1 MCYGHYT
8 ATFSHTEAPAPN
20 SLACITIMFLSQCRT
35 FSRWHASKIEHFI
48 LSLFHSAPQ
57 NMPVTDT
64 TRFFGQNTH
73 VQNETSISANWSC
86 TKLSVT
92 YALTACFA
100 YKLTCKTNWDVCS
113 ISIFYHHQWLEEY
126 QYIKSENVEHFSKL
140 AYLGLYFFNLH
151 NQNCKRKERS
161 YSMSTSTI
169 YMHTMSILVI
179 RKKELSSFFG
189 MQMCYT
195 QFGHIFT

>member
-1 MCYGHYT
+1 MISWYFHKKSSFLCIKIHDTCVLVLFPIVLRTLHSYF
-8 ATFSHTEAPAPN
+8 FSHRSTCSKQFGTYHN
-20 SLACITIMFLSQCRT
+20 QMFLSQCRT

-64 TRFFGQNTH
+64 TWFFGQNKH

-100 YKLTCKTNWDVCS
+100 KLFVKQTGMSVAYPYS
-113 ISIFYHHQWLEEY
+113 IIINDLRN
-126 QYIKSENVEHFSKL
+126 IN
-140 AYLGLYFFNLH
+140 
-151 NQNCKRKERS
+151 
-161 YSMSTSTI
+161 I
-169 YMHTMSILVI
+169 
-179 RKKELSSFFG
+179 
-189 MQMCYT
+189 
-195 QFGHIFT
+195 

>member
-1 MCYGHYT
+1 MISWYFHKKSSFLCIKIHETCVLMLFPIVLRTLHSYF
-8 ATFSHTEAPAPN
+8 FSHRSTC
-20 SLACITIMFLSQCRT
+20 SKQFGTYHYHMFLSQCRT

-57 NMPVTDT
+57 NMLVTDT
-64 TRFFGQNTH
+64 THFFGQNKH

-86 TKLSVT
+86 TRLYVT

-151 NQNCKRKERS
+151 N
-161 YSMSTSTI
+161 
-169 YMHTMSILVI
+169 
-179 RKKELSSFFG
+179 
-189 MQMCYT
+189 
-195 QFGHIFT
+195 